1 MNLNIKTIGQ
11 FSRLS
16 LIVISGWISVSAFA
30 GEVIVNRSS
39 EPVDAFA
46 VRDQV
51 LKDFEWQES
60 LRRQQQIQIL
70 QALPS
75 GCVTVM
81 KPYRHFT
88 CGEHNYRPY
97 DYQQREL
104 YIEVDRPSQ

>member
-1 MNLNIKTIGQ
+1 MSLNATAVGQ
-11 FSRLS
+11 FTRLS
-16 LIVISGWISVSAFA
+16 LIVISGLISVSALA

-70 QALPS
+70 QALPL
-75 GCVTVM
+75 GCITVM
-81 KPYRHFT
+81 KPYRYFT
-88 CGEHNYRPY
+88 CGEHHYRPY
-97 DYQQREL
+97 HYQQREL

>member
-1 MNLNIKTIGQ
+1 MSLNATAVGQ
-11 FSRLS
+11 FTRLS
-16 LIVISGWISVSAFA
+16 LIVISGLISVSALA

-39 EPVDAFA
+39 ESVDAFV

-70 QALPS
+70 QALPL
-75 GCVTVM
+75 GCITVM
-81 KPYRHFT
+81 KPYRYFT

-97 DYQQREL
+97 HYQQREL

>member
-1 MNLNIKTIGQ
+1 MSLNIKTIGQ
-11 FSRLS
+11 FLRLS

-39 EPVDAFA
+39 EPFDAFA

>member
-1 MNLNIKTIGQ
+1 MSLNATAVGQ
-11 FSRLS
+11 FTRLS
-16 LIVISGWISVSAFA
+16 LIVISGLISVSALA

-39 EPVDAFA
+39 ESVDAFA

-70 QALPS
+70 QALPL
-75 GCVTVM
+75 GCIIVM
-81 KPYRHFT
+81 KPYRYFT
-88 CGEHNYRPY
+88 CGEHHYRPY
-97 DYQQREL
+97 HYQQREL